1 MFTFKEM
8 DEDGIKRFVSED
20 GEFEVLQ
27 QENDGFFLL
36 YRFNEKENLF
46 DWTETKH
53 ASIEECE
60 KEAKALIAS

>member
-1 MFTFKEM
+1 MFTFKGM

-20 GEFEVLQ
+20 GKFEVLQ

-53 ASIEECE
+53 TSIEECE
-60 KEAKALIAS
+60 KEAKTLIAS

>member
-1 MFTFKEM
+1 MFTFKET
-8 DEDGIKRFVSED
+8 DEDGIKHFVSED

-36 YRFNEKENLF
+36 YRFNEKENFF

-53 ASIEECE
+53 TSLEECE
-60 KEAKALIAS
+60 VETKSLLAS